1 MKTRIFFCIALFL
14 SVNVSAE
21 DNMKYMLKP
30 EPDWLGYSVVNG
42 DDCPTT
48 KSEVEKAVEGVFV
61 RARIEPAKNV
71 SRVIDAEWKKYGAGA
86 NDKIEE
92 VIYLGVILNCTK
104 ANTNIFINPVF
115 NLSLYF
121 SKWIEDADGDF
132 HVKFGKDYGTS
143 GVGTR
148 EYILDAIKN
157 RTENALTDYI
167 KVNFIDNK
175 TYELT
180 QKDLLKKLTD

>member
-1 MKTRIFFCIALFL
+1 MKTRILFVIALLL

-71 SRVIDAEWKKYGAGA
+71 SRVIDAEWTKYGAGA

-92 VIYLGVILNCTK
+92 VIYLGVILNCLELDK
-104 ANTNIFINPVF
+104 SNPVF

-121 SKWIEDADGDF
+121 SKWIEDPDGHF
-132 HVKFGKDYGTS
+132 HVKFGKDYGTT
-143 GVGTR
+143 GMGGR
-148 EYILDAIKN
+148 KYILDAVKD

-180 QKDLLKKLTD
+180 QKDLLKKITD

>member
-1 MKTRIFFCIALFL
+1 MKKRILFFIALLL

-30 EPDWLGYSVVNG
+30 EPDWLGYSVVIGSN
-42 DDCPTT
+42 CTTT
-48 KSEVEKAVEGVFV
+48 KSEVEKAVEGGFI
-61 RARIEPAKNV
+61 RSRIEPAKNV

-86 NDKIEE
+86 NDKAEE
-92 VIYLGVILNCTK
+92 VIYLGVILNCLQL
-104 ANTNIFINPVF
+104 NSFNPVF

-121 SKWIEDADGDF
+121 SKWIEDPEGDF
-132 HVKFGKDYGTS
+132 HVKFGKEYGTT
-143 GVGTR
+143 GMGR
-148 EYILDAIKN
+148 RKYILDAVKA

-175 TYELT
+175 
-180 QKDLLKKLTD
+180 K

>member
-71 SRVIDAEWKKYGAGA
+71 SRVIDAEWTKYGAGA

-92 VIYLGVILNCTK
+92 VIYLGVILNCLELDK
-104 ANTNIFINPVF
+104 SNPVF

-121 SKWIEDADGDF
+121 SKWIEDPDGLF
-132 HVKFGKDYGTS
+132 HVKFGKEYGTT
-143 GVGTR
+143 GMGGR
-148 EYILDAIKN
+148 KYILDAVKD

-180 QKDLLKKLTD
+180 QKDLLKKITD